1 MIDMIDIRAKTMIYL
16 PTTIPT
22 TQIKNL
28 WHTMSV
34 PDTLFTS
41 RLQS

>member
-1 MIDMIDIRAKTMIYL
+1 MTEIRPTTKIYL

-34 PDTLFTS
+34 PDTLFT
-41 RLQS
+41 RR